1 MWKPCSPCTGLCR
14 NSSGCSPPRGR
25 ERRDACLLDLV
36 SLDRLLLQYLG
47 CLLDSLGVF
56 CDDYMFVRIS
66 LRHRFGVRFLWAPFW
81 LFFFLNKRGR
91 AWTQISG
98 KYFFFES
105 YIWHFIGGLLASSSK
120 QSVCNWKTGVS
131 SCVRKISWRRQWQP
145 TPVFLLE
152 EFHGQRSL
160 VGFQIVGSQRV
171 RCDSA
176 ANTHTSGFLQGSK
189 TDLKAMAFL
198 SVGSGNCQWGEEPQN
213 HLCQPYSGRLDPCPP
228 LPHNH
233 GQKCGELKAGARS
246 SMGHAD
252 TGRDN
257 WSLMGTLLPKDCC
270 GSEAAF
276 ETPTPLC
283 WMERGPTDPPDID
296 SSRARHGHS
305 GLRRHRVKLEDTDSE
320 DSSLE
325 KALKSW

>member
-1 MWKPCSPCTGLCR
+1 MES
-14 NSSGCSPPRGR
+14 
-25 ERRDACLLDLV
+25 
-36 SLDRLLLQYLG
+36 
-47 CLLDSLGVF
+47 
-56 CDDYMFVRIS
+56 I
-66 LRHRFGVRFLWAPFW
+66 
-81 LFFFLNKRGR
+81 
-91 AWTQISG
+91 
-98 KYFFFES
+98 FFFES

-120 QSVCNWKTGVS
+120 QSACNRKTGVS

-160 VGFQIVGSQRV
+160 VGFQIVGLQRV
-171 RCDSA
+171 SCDSA
-176 ANTHTSGFLQGSK
+176 TNTHTSGFLQGSK

-213 HLCQPYSGRLDPCPP
+213 HLCQPYSGHLDLCPP

-252 TGRDN
+252 TGRDK
-257 WSLMGTLLPKDCC
+257 WSLMGTLLPRDCC

-283 WMERGPTDPPDID
+283 WNGKGTHRPPRHRRQQG
-296 SSRARHGHS
+296 SSRPQWPQKAPDQIGRY
-305 GLRRHRVKLEDTDSE
+305 RFRVFFFREDFKNMINMNGKQKVMK
-320 DSSLE
+320 SSLI
-325 KALKSW
+325 KNFKSCWVNTEDRKK